1 MNFAYF
7 TRRLV
12 LAFLA
17 VLVAVVLNFLL
28 IHLMPGDPAHRFYA
42 DPRVPPEVKEEIIR
56 LFGLDKPLWQQFL
69 IYVRNVLRGE
79 LGVSYTKQRPV
90 LLVIAER
97 IPWTLAITLIP
108 TFLAIVCGIW
118 LGLCTAWKR
127 GGILD
132 FLLRTLGT
140 ATSSVPSF
148 WLAMLLVMIFAYW
161 ARLFPLMGMVKPGLS
176 LAKNPWAF
184 IGSVAHHAALPM
196 FTLFALSAPGYALVM
211 RNAVISV
218 LGENYI
224 LAAQAKGVPQ
234 WQVLYRHV
242 LKNAILPLISMLSLS
257 LVGVIGGAVLV
268 EQVFSWY
275 GMGLLMVQAAQA
287 RDFPLVQAAALITI
301 VLTITANFVADI
313 VQAWVDPR
321 IRYG

>member
-1 MNFAYF
+1 MNRAYF
-7 TRRLV
+7 ARRL
-12 LAFLA
+12 LLA
-17 VLVAVVLNFLL
+17 VLAIGVAVVLNFLL

-42 DPRVPPEVKEEIIR
+42 DPRVPPEVKQEIIR

-69 IYVRNVLRGE
+69 IYIRNVLRGE

-90 LLVIAER
+90 LQVIAER

-108 TFLAIVCGIW
+108 TFFAIACGIW
-118 LGLCTAWKR
+118 LGLWTAWKR

-140 ATSSVPSF
+140 ATSSIPSF

-161 ARLFPLMGMVKPGLS
+161 ARIFPLMGMVKPGLS
-176 LAKNPWAF
+176 LAEAPWAF
-184 IGSVAHHAALPM
+184 IGSVAYHAALPM
-196 FTLFALSAPGYALVM
+196 LTLFVLSVPGYALVM
-211 RNAVISV
+211 RNAVISI

-224 LAAQAKGVPQ
+224 LAAQAKGISQ
-234 WQVLYRHV
+234 TMLLWRHV
-242 LKNAILPLISMLSLS
+242 LKNAVLPLISMFSLS

-275 GMGLLMVQAAQA
+275 GMGLLMIQAAQA

-301 VLTITANFVADI
+301 VLTIAANFAADL
-313 VQAWVDPR
+313 VQAWIDPR